1 MTLDAPTCGFE
12 TRQRNFEPVM
22 QFYAPGLKKWESQEW
37 QPRNS
42 KRFLP
47 ISVTGGACALQ
58 CDHCQ
63 AKVLKGMIS
72 VKAGENLFEL
82 ARRLQAGGTDG
93 ILVSGGSQKSGGGP
107 LLFHLGHH
115 APGRPGLGRKV

>member
-1 MTLDAPTCGFE
+1 MTLDAPTRGFE
-12 TRQRNFEPVM
+12 TRQRNSDPVM

-82 ARRLQAGGTDG
+82 ARPLHAGRTNRTP
-93 ILVSGGSQKSGGGP
+93 VSWC
-107 LLFHLGHH
+107 
-115 APGRPGLGRKV
+115 